1 MYLYRNECRQFIEA
15 SKIRR
20 IVVLFLLLI
29 VAFFYFVTPAKN
41 LMFFRDM
48 LFLGLC
54 FFCVITFNPKWLR
67 MKGIKFIGSISFE
80 IYLVHMVIYRGIEKV
95 LGVYP
100 FGNGWISFM
109 SVLCLDLIGS
119 FLFIFIYLK
128 GLGLFVKKEFEK

>member
-1 MYLYRNECRQFIEA
+1 MQTKERFETI
-15 SKIRR
+15 
-20 IVVLFLLLI
+20 
-29 VAFFYFVTPAKN
+29 
-41 LMFFRDM
+41 D
-48 LFLGLC
+48 GL
-54 FFCVITFNPKWLR
+54 K
-67 MKGIKFIGSISFE
+67 KGIKFIGSISFE